1 METHDDIESLLSV
14 AVSKLSLWVDQ
25 TKSQFQSK
33 DNDGRKKNKN
43 PRNSFFGINFTF
55 RVNLNLQH
63 KCGLENYQSLQRDHV
78 AYCPAACFWGVS

>member
-33 DNDGRKKNKN
+33 DNDGRKKKQK
-43 PRNSFFGINFTF
+43 P
-55 RVNLNLQH
+55 
-63 KCGLENYQSLQRDHV
+63 
-78 AYCPAACFWGVS
+78 